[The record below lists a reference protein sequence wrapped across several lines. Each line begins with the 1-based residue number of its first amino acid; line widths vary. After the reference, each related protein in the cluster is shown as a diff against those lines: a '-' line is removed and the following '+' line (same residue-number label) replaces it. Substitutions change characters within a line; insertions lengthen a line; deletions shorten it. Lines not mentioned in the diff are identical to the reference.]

1 MILPCTIAASPLDRP
16 SIGRRDVVTSH
27 ARSAAI
33 LVAEDNDINRELV
46 IQMLGRLGHEATTV
60 SNGREAVAAAQ
71 AQAFDLILMDI
82 QMPEMDGI
90 TAVRAIR
97 RLPGAHGAAPTVA
110 VTANAMVGD
119 REKYLAAGFDDYL
132 AKPLRLDQLQDI
144 IQRWTDQSHWQPG
157 DQGAA
162 ADLEHTLRQKAG
174 MSAREF
180 AVFAEELPREINQLV
195 GRLEHAIRIKDVD
208 GARSALHAIRQTC
221 GRFGVPALA
230 VMPGDLSNGTL
241 DLERLV
247 EAGANIQDVVAR
259 AISEL
264 GLHISRARDAGE

>member
-1 MILPCTIAASPLDRP
+1 
-16 SIGRRDVVTSH
+16 
-27 ARSAAI
+27 
-33 LVAEDNDINRELV
+33 
-46 IQMLGRLGHEATTV
+46 
-60 SNGREAVAAAQ
+60 
-71 AQAFDLILMDI
+71 
-82 QMPEMDGI
+82 
-90 TAVRAIR
+90 VRAIR

-132 AKPLRLDQLQDI
+132 AKPLRLDQLQNI
-144 IQRWTDQSHWQPG
+144 IQRWTDQSHWQPAEAA

-162 ADLEHTLRQKAG
+162 ADLQHALRQKAG

-180 AVFAEELPREINQLV
+180 AAFAEELPREINQLV

-208 GARSALHAIRQTC
+208 AARSALHAIRQTC

-230 VMPGDLSNGTL
+230 VMPGDLSSGTL

-247 EAGANIQDVVAR
+247 EYGANIQDVVAR

-264 GLHISRARDAGE
+264 GLHITRARDAGE